1 MTSFFLS
8 CPAGDRHQN
17 FFLAAALRGF
27 LAGLFG
33 AAALVAAPVPTLFRR
48 SASIRS
54 TILLPR
60 GRSFGVIG
68 LVARFPLISRRAGSR
83 KGARTFSGSKLPLFL
98 LMMCSAR
105 WACLWR
111 FWISSK

>member
-1 MTSFFLS
+1 
-8 CPAGDRHQN
+8 
-17 FFLAAALRGF
+17 
-27 LAGLFG
+27 
-33 AAALVAAPVPTLFRR
+33 
-48 SASIRS
+48 
-54 TILLPR
+54 
-60 GRSFGVIG
+60 VIG